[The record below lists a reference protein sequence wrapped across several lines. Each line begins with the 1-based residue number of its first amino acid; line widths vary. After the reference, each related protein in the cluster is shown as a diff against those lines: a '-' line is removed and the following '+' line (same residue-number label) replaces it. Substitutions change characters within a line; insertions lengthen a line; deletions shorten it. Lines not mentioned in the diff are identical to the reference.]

1 MNTPIDTHKPCT
13 FKDQKIKNKEL
24 HPLAYSSAC
33 VYVPP
38 RKELQRNVRS
48 QPVFIN
54 LLPRV
59 LRWVRKIRQKHQA
72 ASQED
77 LTLLFG
83 DGGTDTGDLLKEEIP
98 TQVLKPQTVK
108 NC

>member
-13 FKDQKIKNKEL
+13 FKDQKIRNKEL
-24 HPLAYSSAC
+24 HPLAYSSAS

-59 LRWVRKIRQKHQA
+59 LCWVRKIRQKHQA

-77 LTLLFG
+77 LMLLFG
-83 DGGTDTGDLLKEEIP
+83 GGGTDTGDLLKEEIP